1 MLNIKKPKT
10 VIEASKERIA
20 AKMAEPMKNIVIG
33 SQINFKSFFIFLVL
47 NIHMYTGQDL
57 YLQEAKD
64 LAQLTCL
71 LMLCSLWVLI

>member
-33 SQINFKSFFIFLVL
+33 SLINFKSFFI
-47 NIHMYTGQDL
+47 
-57 YLQEAKD
+57 
-64 LAQLTCL
+64 
-71 LMLCSLWVLI
+71 LI

>member
-33 SQINFKSFFIFLVL
+33 SLINFKSFFIFLVL
-47 NIHMYTGQDL
+47 NIHIFFFRKLKKIYLKYL
-57 YLQEAKD
+57 Y
-64 LAQLTCL
+64 
-71 LMLCSLWVLI
+71 